1 MSCCQQVDDF
11 LNRMIGFFV
20 RLFQSAVMEHAKMV
34 GTILEETV
42 GHRSTKPFV
51 KEDEEQGG
59 FDAFIGE
66 SI

>member
-1 MSCCQQVDDF
+1 
-11 LNRMIGFFV
+11 MIGFFV
-20 RLFQSAVMEHAKMV
+20 RLFQSAVMEHAKMA
-34 GTILEETV
+34 GMMLEETV